1 MSKKDKKLMLL
12 DEQDVINLFE
22 KKVDCFGAAVALG
35 ATAGTVGGATIFA
48 TTAGAVAAN
57 LALVGTLVSVGGT
70 LMQGQAAADQA
81 RFQSG
86 VANNNAIVAQQQAER
101 AAQQAKID
109 EADFRRHQSDL
120 FASRRSLFGKTNI
133 DPTTGSPLAVSSD
146 FAGESE
152 LNALR
157 VRNQGAVNVNALEN
171 QVRQQ
176 QSQAGLFATKG
187 RNAKTASMFR
197 AGGQLFSGAS
207 TMGKIYR
214 SDFRE

>member
-12 DEQDVINLFE
+12 DEYDVDEMFR
-22 KKVDCFGAAVALG
+22 KKCHCFGAAF
-35 ATAGTVGGATIFA
+35 TAAAGGALMSGGA
-48 TTAGAVAAN
+48 AVAAN
-57 LALVGTLVSVGGT
+57 LALVGTLVSIGGT
-70 LMQGQAAADQA
+70 VMQGKAAADQA
-81 RFQSG
+81 RFQAG
-86 VANNNAIVAQQQAER
+86 VANNNAIVAQQQATR

-109 EADFRRHQSDL
+109 EDDFRRQQSDL

-146 FAGESE
+146 FIGESE

-157 VRNQGAVNVNALEN
+157 VRNQGAVNVNALQN
-171 QVRQQ
+171 SVRQQ

-187 RNAKTASMFR
+187 RNAARGSAFR

-207 TMGKIYR
+207 TISKIYR
-214 SDFRE
+214 D